1 MKRAELKTILVENA
15 EEYRRYYRR
24 YGDVYLYLMIWEDY
38 MACLKKARHARIRS
52 PKERA
57 RRETLDRW
65 SIGPNTFY
73 KIHQLLRQLCED
85 VE

>member
-1 MKRAELKTILVENA
+1 MKRVELKQKLVENA
-15 EEYRRYYRR
+15 EEYRRSYRR

-38 MACLKKARHARIRS
+38 LELLDKARYARIRS

-57 RRETLDRW
+57 REEVLDRW
-65 SIGPNTFY
+65 SIGANTFY
-73 KIHQLLRQLCED
+73 KIHQLLRLLCED